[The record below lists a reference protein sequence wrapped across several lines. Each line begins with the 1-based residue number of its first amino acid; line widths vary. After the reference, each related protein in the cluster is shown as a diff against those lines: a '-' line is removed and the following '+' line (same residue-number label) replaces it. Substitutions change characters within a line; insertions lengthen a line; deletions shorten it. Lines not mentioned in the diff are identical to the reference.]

1 MGNNS
6 ISPNTRVVVVLG
18 AAGFIGRHVSRNFHA
33 QGFRVFGLGHGG
45 WKIDEQLAWGISK
58 WLESDITLESLSK
71 IAGDADPFAFIH
83 CAGSS
88 YVAYSYERPYEDF
101 QRSVDTTA
109 ILLEFVRQHFGG
121 KSRIVMASSAAVYG
135 DQGEVDLTESAA
147 RGPVSP
153 YGFHK
158 VNAELLCDSYSR
170 FFGVTSSIV
179 RLFSVYGEGLKK
191 QLLWDALNKFAK
203 SDAHFFGTGHE
214 VRDWLHV
221 EDAARLLFAA
231 ATMPQGRFEIYN
243 GGSAKATTKEVLE
256 YLAKSARPALSVT
269 FSGETHIGNPRRLT
283 ANCSHAERQLNWTPE
298 ITLQEG
304 LTRYSLWYQ
313 NGLGAS

>member
-1 MGNNS
+1 MTNTT
-6 ISPNTRVVVVLG
+6 IQPNACIVVVLG
-18 AAGFIGRHVSRNFHA
+18 AAGFIGRHVCRAFHE
-33 QGFRVFGLGHGG
+33 QGFLVFGLGHGR
-45 WKIDEQLAWGISK
+45 WNKDEQTAWGISK
-58 WLESDITLESLSK
+58 WLESDITLESIAK
-71 IAGDADPFAFIH
+71 ITGEVAPLAYIH

-88 YVAYSYERPYEDF
+88 YVAYSYEKPYEDF
-101 QRSVDTTA
+101 RRSVDTTA

-147 RGPVSP
+147 RAPVSP

-158 VNAELLCDSYSR
+158 VSAETLCDSYSR
-170 FFGVTSSIV
+170 FFGVASSIV

-191 QLLWDALNKFAK
+191 QLLWDAVNKFAK

-221 EDAARLLFAA
+221 DDAAQLLLAA

-243 GGSAKATTKEVLE
+243 GGSSKATTKEVLE
-256 YLAKSARPALSVT
+256 YLAKSEKSSLKVT

-283 ANCSHAERQLNWTPE
+283 ANCSHAERQLNWVPKVA
-298 ITLQEG
+298 LQEG

-313 NGLGAS
+313 NGYKTL